1 MSEIIGQI
9 IILIGAVFC
18 LAGCI
23 GLVRLQDFYLRFLSV
38 LKSVLFG
45 ICLMLF
51 GMFIYS
57 GFTGMGIRAL
67 LSAIFSWLTIPII
80 IQSLVSS
87 AHEAYIRNKN
97 QQKLKAKDVMTKEVV
112 TIAPDATLADAIE
125 LLVAR
130 GISGL
135 PVLNSDKKVIG
146 IISEKDILNIFS
158 SGNLHITKVEDV
170 MTKRV
175 ISFSSDTDVDK
186 IALCI
191 SENKFRRVPIIDNGK
206 LVGIISR
213 RNIIK
218 RVLEHM

>member
-9 IILIGAVFC
+9 IIFIGAVFC

-38 LKSVLFG
+38 LKLVLFG
-45 ICLMLF
+45 ICLMLI
-51 GMFIYS
+51 GMFVYS

-67 LSAIFSWLTIPII
+67 LCAIFLWLTIPII

-87 AHEAYIRNKN
+87 AHEAYLRNKS

-112 TIAPDATLADAIE
+112 TITPDATLAEAIE
-125 LLVAR
+125 LLVAK
-130 GISGL
+130 GVSGL
-135 PVLNSDKKVIG
+135 PVLNSDKKVVG

-158 SGNLHITKVEDV
+158 SGNLQITKVEDI

-175 ISFSSDTDVDK
+175 VSFSSDTDIDK

-213 RNIIK
+213 RNIIR
-218 RVLEHM
+218 RVLEHI